1 VSISRQTTSHE
12 GSHAQPSTSYI
23 EAFQAVRSPTQEE
36 HCCTTQ
42 SDCGTAG
49 ERTPRRRPAG
59 MRIHSSG
66 DKSLQPDA
74 RGWSR
79 HLRPGAAMGNRGCSR
94 QTRGEREGHRRRPMG
109 TGDRP
114 VG

>member
-12 GSHAQPSTSYI
+12 GSHAQPSTRYI

-42 SDCGTAG
+42 SDCWTAS

-59 MRIHSSG
+59 MKIYSSE
-66 DKSLQPDA
+66 DDPPHPDP

-79 HLRPGAAMGNRGCSR
+79 HLRPRPAMGNRGCSR
-94 QTRGEREGHRRRPMG
+94 QTRGEREGHR
-109 TGDRP
+109 
-114 VG
+114 